1 MPQTLR
7 LIVLA
12 CFVACFAAPPA
23 LRAGVAM
30 PPALSNEI
38 SQLKVNWQSVQV
50 RMNWTNE
57 RTSSISLNLQGF
69 LPEDITDRLVGYR
82 VDIDELNDADGVSLL
97 PKDENGQSRPSKG
110 SMTFMAPP
118 LKGGNIA
125 RIAGQRVA
133 VNLRDIQMPSGPL
146 SDVRG
151 RIRLLT
157 AVEYHNVDLPLKEG
171 ASVELTPGLTLHLE
185 KVAQGGRQRTISFR
199 IESDRPELKLGE
211 RGHAPFIWSF
221 QVLGDNNAVDANFT
235 NPQVVIKDAGGE
247 FRCYNY
253 RDTEAKADALRLC
266 VVTLATERT
275 MRIAVPRELLAF
287 SSSRNLRPGP
297 LEALPPENSAVKLDI
312 RNISLNYFINDANG
326 QPNVRYSMQINAA
339 VTLNEDLNVCATR
352 TLRVINLLDF
362 EGRNVIAQQAANR
375 AQFRDYQPNDS
386 SSSIPIPSVYDSNLV
401 RPPKGPCQ
409 ISGDTALLVAH
420 ESSIHEIPL
429 EPNARLDLP
438 DDASFEVES
447 TTVQNKHLMVA
458 FKIDL
463 PREMLQP
470 GEGNAFVQKVELIT
484 ADGKAI
490 IGRPSGAA
498 FAGGDRI
505 TGTRNYRFFNVTD
518 DKDASLRFTFVESC
532 EQIVVPFRQTIDFT
546 REKPDEKPAS

>member
-1 MPQTLR
+1 MKYGKLPAVTGPPSELHPSPFTLHTSHFSIALAVPACYADEYIPTFLTPGRFMPQTLR

-221 QVLGDNNAVDANFT
+221 QVLGDNNAVDDRGLYAAS
-235 NPQVVIKDAGGE
+235 Q
-247 FRCYNY
+247 
-253 RDTEAKADALRLC
+253 
-266 VVTLATERT
+266 
-275 MRIAVPRELLAF
+275 
-287 SSSRNLRPGP
+287 SW
-297 LEALPPENSAVKLDI
+297 
-312 RNISLNYFINDANG
+312 INKEH
-326 QPNVRYSMQINAA
+326 V
-339 VTLNEDLNVCATR
+339 
-352 TLRVINLLDF
+352 
-362 EGRNVIAQQAANR
+362 
-375 AQFRDYQPNDS
+375 
-386 SSSIPIPSVYDSNLV
+386 
-401 RPPKGPCQ
+401 
-409 ISGDTALLVAH
+409 
-420 ESSIHEIPL
+420 
-429 EPNARLDLP
+429 
-438 DDASFEVES
+438 
-447 TTVQNKHLMVA
+447 
-458 FKIDL
+458 
-463 PREMLQP
+463 
-470 GEGNAFVQKVELIT
+470 
-484 ADGKAI
+484 
-490 IGRPSGAA
+490 IGRAKGYLPYVSHAA
-498 FAGGDRI
+498 
-505 TGTRNYRFFNVTD
+505 
-518 DKDASLRFTFVESC
+518 LH
-532 EQIVVPFRQTIDFT
+532 
-546 REKPDEKPAS
+546 